1 MRWPALACAL
11 AWGCADQGHVNKQN
25 LNEKCARN
33 LDCLYGLECVEG
45 TSHAQV
51 AHAAAQPGPPDG
63 GVLSAAAGKT
73 CQYKSFGDCEGE
85 SANSSGLDGG
95 AADLAT
101 ISGQQQC
108 LSGQRCR
115 NSHCTVQCAA
125 KGDCKDGDT
134 CKIGVCQR
142 SSGKNAQCYDNRDCP
157 WPETCFYGQCATRQE
172 TQRCQTDLDCG
183 VGFRCINGR
192 CQ

>member
-1 MRWPALACAL
+1 VRRLAVACAVAL
-11 AWGCADQGHVNKQN
+11 SLGMSFGCADQARVNKQN
-25 LNEKCARN
+25 LNEKCGRN
-33 LDCLYGLECVEG
+33 LDCLYGLECVESG
-45 TSHAQV
+45 SAQS
-51 AHAAAQPGPPDG
+51 DG
-63 GVLSAAAGKT
+63 GAAGKS
-73 CQYKSFGDCEGE
+73 CQYQSFADCEGD

-95 AADLAT
+95 TADPAT

-115 NSHCTVQCAA
+115 NGHCTVQCAA
-125 KGDCKDGDT
+125 KGDCKDNEI
-134 CKIGVCQR
+134 CKIGICQR

-172 TQRCQTDLDCG
+172 TQRCHTDLDCG